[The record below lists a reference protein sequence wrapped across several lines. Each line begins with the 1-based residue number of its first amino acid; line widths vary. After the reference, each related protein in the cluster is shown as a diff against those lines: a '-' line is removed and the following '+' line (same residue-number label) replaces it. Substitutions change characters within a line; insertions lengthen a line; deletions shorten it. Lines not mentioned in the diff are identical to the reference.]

1 MKLEQFKEIADE
13 NLRDLYVDER
23 MVSRI
28 HRKLC
33 AVPVRRKARVPR
45 ASALLAAACVVVMLL
60 SGGVLL
66 HGTGLLQPAAEMAS
80 HMGRLHFI
88 PIVCGLMAGA
98 AFLMG
103 LDHLLPH
110 LHIRQKQQEGL
121 STSWRRSVLLVT
133 AMALHHIPE
142 GLTMG
147 VGYGAVAAGST
158 LPSGVALE
166 MSSAFMVTGTTLLQ
180 NLPEGL
186 VVATAL
192 RAEGFSAKRSWLC
205 GVFSGCTAPI
215 GAILGAVASQVAGSL
230 LPFALAAAAGAMI
243 YVVIEEV
250 IPEANASGNGNAAT
264 VACIGGLCLVMSFS
278 SLVG

>member
-1 MKLEQFKEIADE
+1 MEALFGHPILQSLLAGI
-13 NLRDLYVDER
+13 LSWIS
-23 MVSRI
+23 VS
-28 HRKLC
+28 LG
-33 AVPVRRKARVPR
+33 
-45 ASALLAAACVVVMLL
+45 ASAIFLRREFSRLSMDCMLGAAGGMMLGAAFLGLLEPAAA
-60 SGGVLL
+60 
-66 HGTGLLQPAAEMAS
+66 MAS
-80 HMGRLHFI
+80 HMGRWNFVPL
-88 PIVCGLMAGA
+88 VCGLMAGA

-158 LPSGVALE
+158 LPSGVSLE

-192 RAEGFSAKRSWLC
+192 RAEGFSAKNPGCAASFPAVPRPSAPSSGPSPPRWRAACCPSPWPRPRAPWSMWSSRRS
-205 GVFSGCTAPI
+205 SPKPTPPATATPPRWP
-215 GAILGAVASQVAGSL
+215 ASAA
-230 LPFALAAAAGAMI
+230 FAW
-243 YVVIEEV
+243 
-250 IPEANASGNGNAAT
+250 S
-264 VACIGGLCLVMSFS
+264 
-278 SLVG
+278 

>member
-1 MKLEQFKEIADE
+1 MEALFGHPILQSLLAGI
-13 NLRDLYVDER
+13 LSWIS
-23 MVSRI
+23 VS
-28 HRKLC
+28 LG
-33 AVPVRRKARVPR
+33 
-45 ASALLAAACVVVMLL
+45 ASAIFLRREFSRLSMDCMLGAAGGMMLGAAFLGLLEPAAA
-60 SGGVLL
+60 
-66 HGTGLLQPAAEMAS
+66 MAS
-80 HMGRLHFI
+80 HMGRWNFV

-158 LPSGVALE
+158 LPSGVSLE
-166 MSSAFMVTGTTLLQ
+166 MI
-180 NLPEGL
+180 
-186 VVATAL
+186 
-192 RAEGFSAKRSWLC
+192 
-205 GVFSGCTAPI
+205 FSGCTAPI

-230 LPFALAAAAGAMI
+230 LPFALAAAAGAMV

>member
-1 MKLEQFKEIADE
+1 MEALFGHPILQSLLAGI
-13 NLRDLYVDER
+13 LSWIS
-23 MVSRI
+23 VS
-28 HRKLC
+28 LG
-33 AVPVRRKARVPR
+33 
-45 ASALLAAACVVVMLL
+45 ASAIFLRREFSRLAMDCMLGAAGGMMLGAAFL
-60 SGGVLL
+60 
-66 HGTGLLQPAAEMAS
+66 GLLQPAAEMAS

-180 NLPEGL
+180 KAWWWP
-186 VVATAL
+186 
-192 RAEGFSAKRSWLC
+192 R
-205 GVFSGCTAPI
+205 P
-215 GAILGAVASQVAGSL
+215 
-230 LPFALAAAAGAMI
+230 
-243 YVVIEEV
+243 
-250 IPEANASGNGNAAT
+250 
-264 VACIGGLCLVMSFS
+264 
-278 SLVG
+278 